1 MKKNDLIELEIVD
14 MGADGSGIGKADGEM
29 TFFVK
34 DALVGDKIRANIT
47 KLKKT
52 YGYARLTELLEPSP
66 DRIEPR
72 CPVHRQCGGCQIQ
85 ALSYEKQLEYKQNKI
100 RNNLSRIGGLDVSR
114 IPFEPVIGM
123 KEPFRYR
130 NKAQFPI
137 GLDKNGRLAAGFY
150 AARTHTIIPVEDC
163 CLGVPQNKIGR
174 AHV

>member
-85 ALSYEKQLEYKQNKI
+85 ELSYEKQLD
-100 RNNLSRIGGLDVSR
+100 RNQEGLFYDC
-114 IPFEPVIGM
+114 
-123 KEPFRYR
+123 
-130 NKAQFPI
+130 N
-137 GLDKNGRLAAGFY
+137 RL
-150 AARTHTIIPVEDC
+150 
-163 CLGVPQNKIGR
+163 
-174 AHV
+174 